1 MPTLRFDAGE
11 PIVSEG
17 ERAETAFLIVSGTVE
32 VSVGEGKKSKV
43 VATLGPGE
51 VFGEMCLIEPGR
63 RSATVR
69 ALTEAACRVISYE
82 EFMASIQEDPA
93 DAIQFMRT
101 LVQRLREANQQLAS
115 IDPRK
120 SGLRALFGERQ
131 QSAAPPQQDPSET
144 RWWMK
149 L

>member
-1 MPTLRFDAGE
+1 MPTLRFKAGD

-17 ERAETAFLIVSGTVE
+17 ERAETAFLIVSGTLE
-32 VSVGEGKKSKV
+32 VSVGAGKKSRI

-63 RSATVR
+63 RSATVK
-69 ALTEAACRVISYE
+69 AVTEAACRVISYD

-93 DAIQFMRT
+93 SAVQFMRT
-101 LVQRLREANQQLAS
+101 LVQRLREANQRLAS

-120 SGLRALFGERQ
+120 GGLRALFGERQ
-131 QSAAPPQQDPSET
+131 QSAPPAEYDLSEPH
-144 RWWMK
+144 WWMK

>member
-1 MPTLRFDAGE
+1 MPTLRFNAGD

-32 VSVGEGKKSKV
+32 VSVGEGKKSKSL
-43 VATLGPGE
+43 ATLGPGE

-69 ALTEAACRVISYE
+69 ALTDAACRVISYE

-93 DAIQFMRT
+93 GAVQFMRT
-101 LVQRLREANQQLAS
+101 LVQRLREANQRLAS
-115 IDPRK
+115 TDPRK
-120 SGLRALFGERQ
+120 GGLRALFGERQ
-131 QSAAPPQQDPSET
+131 PSASPAQPDQSEM

>member
-1 MPTLRFDAGE
+1 MPTLRFNAGD

-17 ERAETAFLIVSGTVE
+17 EKADTAFLIVSGTVE
-32 VSVGEGKKSKV
+32 VSVGEGKKSRSL
-43 VATLGPGE
+43 ATLGPGE

-69 ALTEAACRVISYE
+69 AVTEAACRVISYE
-82 EFMASIQEDPA
+82 EFMASVEEDPA
-93 DAIQFMRT
+93 SAVQFMRT
-101 LVQRLREANQQLAS
+101 LVQRLRDANQRLAS

-120 SGLRALFGERQ
+120 GGLRALFGERQ
-131 QSAAPPQQDPSET
+131 QSASTAQQAPSEM